1 MRRPSAARRTYNYGI
16 ENPLTS
22 TVARPLA
29 DLVADFYETAGEFDP
44 ADLYARLL
52 AEEPLHRSVYGFY
65 VLSRY
70 ADAVA
75 LLKGDSAIRTP
86 PPLSH
91 EGSPEDRLNKHFLSR
106 KESPEHERLRGLVQH
121 AFSPR
126 SVRIYADQ
134 IRAAVS
140 DCVEKA
146 SAMGTFDAATDLARP
161 LPLAILCRIFDIP
174 LEERDDLSDALSRL
188 ILAYRPAGA
197 PEGTAELADDSAQHV
212 IDRLSELIAR
222 RRRDPGEDLLS
233 SMLAAQANGADV
245 TDDEIIGI
253 VGHLLQA
260 GTQTTRI
267 LITNG
272 LLTLTRHPDQLA
284 RLRADRSLLPTAVEE
299 CLRYIT
305 PARTLAQRVAIDDI
319 DLPSGRIAK
328 GERLTVWVGA
338 SNRDPAVFDR
348 PNTFD
353 VARSPNPHLT
363 FSTGLH
369 FCLGTNLARLEGQV
383 VLGTLLDLLPHIEPV
398 EERIT
403 YGMEAPLRPLITSLP
418 VRCG

>member
-1 MRRPSAARRTYNYGI
+1 M
-16 ENPLTS
+16 TS
-22 TVARPLA
+22 TMTRPLA
-29 DLVADFYETAGEFDP
+29 ELVADFYESTGEFDP
-44 ADLYARLL
+44 TDLYGRLL

-75 LLKGDSAIRTP
+75 VLKGNNAIRTP

-91 EGSPEDRLNKHFLSR
+91 EGSPEDRLNQHFLSR

-126 SVRIYADQ
+126 SVKVYTDQ
-134 IRAAVS
+134 IRAAVE
-140 DCVEKA
+140 DCVA
-146 SAMGTFDAATDLARP
+146 DAADSGTFDMATDLARP
-161 LPLAILCRIFDIP
+161 LPLAILCRTFDIP
-174 LEERDDLSDALSRL
+174 VEERDELSDALSRL

-197 PEGTAELADDSAQHV
+197 PPGTAELADESAQLV
-212 IDRLSELIAR
+212 IDRLGELIAR
-222 RRRDPGEDLLS
+222 RRREPGHDLLS
-233 SMLAAQANGADV
+233 EMLRAQDDGADV
-245 TDDEIIGI
+245 SDDEIISI

-267 LITNG
+267 LLTNG
-272 LLTLTRHPDQLA
+272 LLTLTRHPGQLA
-284 RLRADRSLLPTAVEE
+284 RVRADRSLLPSAIEE
-299 CLRYIT
+299 CLRYIA

-319 DLPSGRIAK
+319 GLPSGTIAK

-338 SNRDPAVFDR
+338 SNRDPAVFDH

-353 VARSPNPHLT
+353 IDRSPNPHLT

-369 FCLGTNLARLEGQV
+369 FCLGTNLARLEGRV
-383 VLGTLLDLLPHIEPV
+383 ALSALLDLLPHIEPV
-398 EERIT
+398 EAEIT

-418 VRCG
+418 VRCR